1 MANFQFNVNTDATI
15 ILTAKLERLN
25 KIAFPS
31 AVRSSLSDAAFYMKQ
46 SGISNSANKNMT
58 VRNRT
63 VFKKFTGVEKARFNR
78 NIEQMK
84 ASVGFIPK
92 DGVKGSKVPQGM
104 EANEFGGRDSD
115 GWMYL
120 KKTRVSGSEKRLVRN
135 KSRFKKSNIL
145 NTRRAKNIATKKSL
159 NFVQLAFESFEQK
172 KAFYFNTKKGK
183 ILAQVTSYV
192 EDSNGSPSI
201 KLDFLM
207 RRRKD
212 FNAKAKATHFV
223 KEAALTTQKKMEDFY
238 AKNAQFQFDKVLKS
252 TI

>member
-31 AVRSSLSDAAFYMKQ
+31 AVRASLSDAAFYMKQ
-46 SGISNSANKNMT
+46 SGISNSANKNLT

-104 EANEFGGRDSD
+104 EANEAGGVDSD
-115 GWMYL
+115 GWMYMS
-120 KKTRVSGSEKRLVRN
+120 KTRVSGSSKRLVRTG
-135 KSRFKKSNIL
+135 SRFKKSNVL
-145 NTRRAKNIATKKSL
+145 NVKRARNIATKKASR
-159 NFVQLAFESFEQK
+159 FMIQASESFEQK
-172 KAFYFNTKKGK
+172 KPFHFYSKKN
-183 ILAQVTSYV
+183 IFLVQTTSYKTGKDGV
-192 EDSNGSPSI
+192 HSV

-223 KEAALTTQKKMEDFY
+223 KEAALITQKKMDEFY
-238 AKNAQFQFDKVLKS
+238 AKNAQFQFDRVLKS

>member
-1 MANFQFNVNTDATI
+1 MANVQFNVNTDATI

-25 KIAFPS
+25 KTAFPS
-31 AVRSSLSDAAFYMKQ
+31 AVRASLSDAAFYMKQ

-104 EANEFGGRDSD
+104 EANEIGGVDKE
-115 GWMYL
+115 GLMYMP
-120 KKTRVSGSEKRLVRN
+120 KTRISGDQKRLVRN
-135 KSRFKKSNIL
+135 KSRYSKGRLIKG
-145 NTRRAKNIATKKSL
+145 RVRTKKSIS
-159 NFVQLAFESFEQK
+159 NTMNMMSSYEEKKPTFVH
-172 KAFYFNTKKGK
+172 TKKGRF
-183 ILAQVTSYV
+183 LVQVTDVGYNV
-192 EDSNGSPSI
+192 VTKKHDF

-207 RRRKD
+207 RDRKY
-212 FNAKAKATHFV
+212 NQAKSKATHFV
-223 KEAALTTQKKMEDFY
+223 KEAALITQKKMDEFY
-238 AKNAQFQFDKVLKS
+238 AKNAQFQFDRVLKS